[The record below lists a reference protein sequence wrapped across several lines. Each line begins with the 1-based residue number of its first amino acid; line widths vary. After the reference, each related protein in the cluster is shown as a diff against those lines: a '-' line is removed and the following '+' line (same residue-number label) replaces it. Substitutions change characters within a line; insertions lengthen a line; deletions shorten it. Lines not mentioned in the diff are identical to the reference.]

1 VTPPTIAIRTSV
13 DNILGAGQAAS
24 DLAIVVVLNGV
35 TYDAVVSARASTAE
49 DGAVD
54 LAHAT
59 LPDGDYAMTADV
71 CADPRLTLRATS
83 AGNNI
88 VACLTLAP
96 CGTADLPGGMLSLG
110 FNVTPDLPKV
120 ARGQHF
126 SLAESGHTWV
136 PHSTRQPT
144 SKHTTLSIRSS
155 AGRIVIPSNL
165 VLTPRV
171 LLGALSKLPTPQI
184 EYAVEELVEVLYGRY
199 SDPDLEGDPDS
210 EDGEEV

>member
-1 VTPPTIAIRTSV
+1 VTPPTDAIRTTV
-13 DNILGAGQAAS
+13 DLLKASQAAS
-24 DLAIVVVLNGV
+24 DLTIVVVLNGV

-144 SKHTTLSIRSS
+144 SKHTTLTHLIQRMAGIRETQLYN
-155 AGRIVIPSNL
+155 ALNPRIDL
-165 VLTPRV
+165 VSRPPRPPDHREFRFV
-171 LLGALSKLPTPQI
+171 RAVWPQDPPAVRLSC
-184 EYAVEELVEVLYGRY
+184 Y
-199 SDPDLEGDPDS
+199 
-210 EDGEEV
+210 

>member
-1 VTPPTIAIRTSV
+1 V
-13 DNILGAGQAAS
+13 DLLKASQAAS
-24 DLAIVVVLNGV
+24 DLTIVVVLNGV
-35 TYDAVVSARASTAE
+35 TYDAVVSAHASPAE
-49 DGAVD
+49 DAAVD

-59 LPDGDYAMTADV
+59 LPDGDYAVTTDV
-71 CADPRLTLRATS
+71 RTDPRLTLRATP

-88 VACLTLAP
+88 VACLRLAP
-96 CGTADLPGGMLSLG
+96 CGTADLPSGTLSLG
-110 FNVTPDLPKV
+110 FSVIPELPKV

-136 PHSTRQPT
+136 PHSTREPT
-144 SKHTTLSIRSS
+144 SEHTTLSIRSS

-184 EYAVEELVEVLYGRY
+184 EYALEELVEVLYGRY
-199 SDPDLEGDPDS
+199 GDPDLEGDPDS